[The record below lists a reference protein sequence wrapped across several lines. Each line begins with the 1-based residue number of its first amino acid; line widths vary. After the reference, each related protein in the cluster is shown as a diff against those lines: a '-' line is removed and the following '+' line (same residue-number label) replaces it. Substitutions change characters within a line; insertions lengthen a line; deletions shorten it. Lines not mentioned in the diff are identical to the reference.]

1 MNLFWFVIFLF
12 LFLPIVVFADSELD
26 VLIEKGLDSYQQDNF
41 EQAIYYFDKVLEIE
55 PNHVDALDYKGNI
68 LLQRGELDKAMSY
81 FDQVLEI
88 DPNHIGSLI
97 DKGLILIKFDKAKE
111 SVFYFAKVAKID
123 PHYDLKQLKLH
134 NERSFYVPIDG
145 FVEITVHNS
154 QGSLTTHIITPYL
167 VMFDFDIANNII
179 EQIPIEKIINR
190 NGQNFKVHKLTM
202 VENIIEGNIKGSS
215 IIRSSFE
222 KIPTEY
228 YEIILAFSND
238 IEIIQA
244 LHPQFLVEAGDTLTY
259 FFTIFRPVE

>member
-12 LFLPIVVFADSELD
+12 LFLPVTVFADSEVD
-26 VLIEKGLDSYQQDNF
+26 ELIEKGLDSYRENNF
-41 EQAIYYFDKVLEIE
+41 EQATYYFDKILEIE
-55 PNHVDALDYKGNI
+55 PNHTDALEYKGSI
-68 LLQRGELDKAMSY
+68 LLQLGKYEEAMPY

-88 DPNHIGSLI
+88 DPNHIGALI
-97 DKGLILIKFDKAKE
+97 DKGLALIKFDKAKE

-167 VMFDFDIANNII
+167 KVFDFDIVNNVI
-179 EQIPIEKIINR
+179 EQMPIEKIVNR
-190 NGQNFKVHKLTM
+190 NGQNFKVHKLTI
-202 VENIIEGNIKGSS
+202 VDNIIDDSVEGYST
-215 IIRSSFE
+215 IRISFE

-228 YEIILAFSND
+228 YETVLAFSND
-238 IEIIQA
+238 IEIIQSV
-244 LHPQFLVEAGDTLTY
+244 HPQFPVETGDTITY
-259 FFTIFRPVE
+259 IYTIFRPVE